1 MVIEAGLEITV
12 KAGGSFIK
20 IDAGGVTVLGPV
32 VKVNAGGTPGT
43 GTENAALLPVT
54 PLPVD
59 VAKAGGLLE
68 RAVSQPAPDVIHK
81 LSAVV
86 SPLPGLPGYED
97 DPYTLFADGVVI
109 LEDLAGADGEIEFEH
124 IPGTQVYV
132 IELVNGRCFEIEPKE
147 QSS

>member
-1 MVIEAGLEITV
+1 MDASKASGILEGAT
-12 KAGGSFIK
+12 S
-20 IDAGGVTVLGPV
+20 
-32 VKVNAGGTPGT
+32 
-43 GTENAALLPVT
+43 
-54 PLPVD
+54 
-59 VAKAGGLLE
+59 
-68 RAVSQPAPDVIHK
+68 RPAPDTRQK
-81 LSAVV
+81 LSLVV

-97 DPYTLFADGVVI
+97 APYTLFSDGVVI